1 MSAKC
6 FQTNMQPIKFFPNS
20 IEILILALMEKLEIL
35 APWNPGAV
43 KESFQWAARRR
54 KKSQITAI
62 QNHAEDIADEEFR
75 YEINE
80 KSRRARW

>member
-1 MSAKC
+1 
-6 FQTNMQPIKFFPNS
+6 MQPIKFFLNS
-20 IEILILALMEKLEIL
+20 IEILILALVEKLEIL
-35 APWNPGAV
+35 ARWKNLFN
-43 KESFQWAARRR
+43 ERLW

-62 QNHAEDIADEEFR
+62 QNHVEDIADEEFR